1 MSKCCRCQGQGKE
14 SYDDDGR
21 MVTETCWH
29 CAGSGEVEPEV
40 ALQDHLL
47 RVAHALA
54 IQEETKYRKARDN
67 DPEGEGYEFCA
78 AENMMSVHDYFEE
91 RVCARKHE
99 YIVDLEKL
107 ASPIQNALF
116 EWYEKRL
123 SERLT
128 KPAPSPNGG
137 KTGYVAAP
145 SHVIIGAEEIRA
157 FQEVN
162 FLEEISKDDIP
173 F

>member
-1 MSKCCRCQGQGKE
+1 
-14 SYDDDGR
+14 

-54 IQEETKYRKARDN
+54 IQEETEYRKARDN

-78 AENMMSVHDYFEE
+78 AENMMSAHDYFEG
-91 RVCARKHE
+91 RVSDRKF
-99 YIVDLEKL
+99 KL
-107 ASPIQNALF
+107 VAQMQQLNSSIQNALL

-123 SERLT
+123 SERPT
-128 KPAPSPNGG
+128 ETPSPNGMESPNEG
-137 KTGYVAAP
+137 EKERLLVQADLLEQFTKDLQ
-145 SHVIIGAEEIRA
+145 SGAYFGRLDCE
-157 FQEVN
+157 
-162 FLEEISKDDIP
+162 DDIP